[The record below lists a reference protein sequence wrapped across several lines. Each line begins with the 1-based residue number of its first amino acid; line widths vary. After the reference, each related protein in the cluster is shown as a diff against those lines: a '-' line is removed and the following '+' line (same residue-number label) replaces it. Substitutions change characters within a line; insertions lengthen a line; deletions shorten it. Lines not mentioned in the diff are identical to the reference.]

1 MARGEARRVCPF
13 VRSSPSVFSS
23 FILFLSSFSVPFF
36 IFFYFVRSFQHVFS
50 FFILFSFFSVP
61 FSIFFFF
68 FRDAT
73 PFPLTLSRRLFSV
86 SLLSPSFCNHPYTF
100 FFTPFFPF
108 ISIRGF
114 LLSPSPSSPLLLL
127 LYLLYLFLNPFVLR
141 FFPSCS
147 YPDRVLIPSLR
158 TFNSSFSPS
167 SPFVIAAFFK

>member
-36 IFFYFVRSFQHVFS
+36 IFFYFVRSFQHVFFFYS
-50 FFILFSFFSVP
+50 FFVLFNSLFHYLFIYLFFC
-61 FSIFFFF
+61 
-68 FRDAT
+68 DAT

-100 FFTPFFPF
+100 FLILFFPF

-114 LLSPSPSSPLLLL
+114 LPSPSPSSLLLL
-127 LYLLYLFLNPFVLR
+127 LYLLHLFLNPFVLR
-141 FFPSCS
+141 FFPSRS
-147 YPDRVLIPSLR
+147 YPDRV
-158 TFNSSFSPS
+158 
-167 SPFVIAAFFK
+167 